1 MATEIET
8 PLHNGNTIRP
18 GPMYGTTVTTNGST
32 GAPSPYSSKENL
44 VPSDQN
50 IFQRLQTRLTK
61 LANLDAGSNARR
73 TLTTIS
79 GVFAPVALSMFGT
92 LLFQRIGKWPMV
104 TLFIST
110 YKSLLHQTY
119 FHLYVFVQ
127 SLFNSIQFN
136 SKTLFTD
143 TSNGV
148 WWIYDDMNVRE
159 FGGMVIELLND
170 LGIEQ
175 VYSQNR
181 NYRSR
186 TISWHRLYTYF

>member
-1 MATEIET
+1 VCVCFLYETVTMATEIET

-104 TLFIST
+104 ILFIST

-119 FHLYVFVQ
+119 FHLCFFVQ
-127 SLFNSIQFN
+127 SLFNSIQ
-136 SKTLFTD
+136 KR
-143 TSNGV
+143 
-148 WWIYDDMNVRE
+148 Y
-159 FGGMVIELLND
+159 LL
-170 LGIEQ
+170 I
-175 VYSQNR
+175 
-181 NYRSR
+181 
-186 TISWHRLYTYF
+186 

>member
-148 WWIYDDMNVRE
+148 WWIYDDMNVRK

>member
-1 MATEIET
+1 MCVFFYIYETVTMATEIET

-92 LLFQRIGKWPMV
+92 LLFQRIGK
-104 TLFIST
+104 
-110 YKSLLHQTY
+110 
-119 FHLYVFVQ
+119 
-127 SLFNSIQFN
+127 
-136 SKTLFTD
+136 
-143 TSNGV
+143 
-148 WWIYDDMNVRE
+148 
-159 FGGMVIELLND
+159 
-170 LGIEQ
+170 
-175 VYSQNR
+175 
-181 NYRSR
+181 
-186 TISWHRLYTYF
+186 